1 MSNNSVIIQD
11 DSDNNE
17 EIKIKRTRNRLTK
30 KQQYV
35 EERKDFIDKLNKLIG
50 IDEKNNQVYLYD
62 LENNIEIKNFII
74 ENDTNIKKIFKTG
87 GWGYYSNDESRGKN
101 NITGLIRTIYYDCDY
116 EISNKLKTNTFNNIK
131 KQYTV
136 LVFNKKSM

>member
-30 KQQYV
+30 KQQFV

-50 IDEKNNQVYLYD
+50 IDDKNNQVYLYD
-62 LENNIEIKNFII
+62 LENNIEIKNFIV

-116 EISNKLKTNTFNNIK
+116 EISNKLKTNTFNNVK

-136 LVFNKKSM
+136 LVFNKKSI